1 MEFSKGRSVLF
12 RLSERLLYDL
22 LTRMPLYAL
31 LINIADA
38 DHGGLIG
45 MLSACDNHVTRR
57 SLCDHVP

>member
-22 LTRMPLYAL
+22 PTRMPLYAL

-45 MLSACDNHVTRR
+45 MTKRM
-57 SLCDHVP
+57 